1 MAGAAESWTKPPA
14 SALIS
19 PPPPHHQHIHTHTHF
34 GQIPQHTPFP
44 KGGSVGEA
52 VRGLVS
58 VIEKY
63 SLCAFDVER
72 FDLITISDNR
82 YTK

>member
-1 MAGAAESWTKPPA
+1 MAGAAESGTKPPA

-19 PPPPHHQHIHTHTHF
+19 PPPSPTHTYTHTHF

-63 SLCAFDVER
+63 SPCAFDVER